1 MKRGQLT
8 NQSLPII
15 AFNLESCFFNNKTT
29 FVNELFKDKYEILG
43 MQYNPQYLDTIMKI
57 WKSGKYSIHLVTYK
71 DPKEWKELEG
81 FLFEKYLYFN
91 SLWILINYQTLVCL
105 NRIYG
110 STFVTTISVNWMKCQ
125 EQPRIKHVLIKKK
138 KS

>member
-43 MQYNPQYLDTIMKI
+43 MQYNPQHLDTIMKI

-91 SLWILINYQTLVCL
+91 SLEFIEGFKELKRFCELKYLYYVDDGDKLFLPKNAVSMQEFLGV
-105 NRIYG
+105 
-110 STFVTTISVNWMKCQ
+110 MK
-125 EQPRIKHVLIKKK
+125 
-138 KS
+138 